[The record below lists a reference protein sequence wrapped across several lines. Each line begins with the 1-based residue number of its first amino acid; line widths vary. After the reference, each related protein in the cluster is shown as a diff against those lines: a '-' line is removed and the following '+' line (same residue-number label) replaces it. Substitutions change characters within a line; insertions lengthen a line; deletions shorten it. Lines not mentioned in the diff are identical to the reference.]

1 MKHHSDIK
9 NRHFTKLT
17 IFSAIALFSVS
28 VFSQEKAENSDVKK
42 KRKSVEEMVVVGYR
56 YPTSLQNV
64 AGSVTLIDSE
74 EIESIQA
81 SNIADIL
88 ENQPGVEV
96 ESDARFGI
104 RSINV
109 RGLSGNYVKI
119 KVDNVDQPAEFDG
132 GTFIGSSRIDL
143 DVDLLKMIE
152 VVKGPASSTQGSEA
166 IGGSVLFSTI
176 DPVDML
182 GQKGDGITGWLKSSV
197 HSVDDGKS
205 LSLAIANRQGDIES
219 MLAYTKRTG
228 DKIDSF
234 GDVPDRES
242 DADNVLG
249 KVVYH
254 LTESQQIKL
263 SAELAQADS
272 DGEPNNPGSYDDFYY
287 TEDTSKRT
295 RLGLSHQW
303 ESNNVMFDDSNIQL
317 DWQKKQQDSNTF
329 RKQLVG
335 NAENKEYGYEEEGV
349 QLDIQFTK
357 TTFPLSKTGVTPQRR
372 IYPQPVEHNFAYGL
386 TLKQAD
392 YENIN
397 LTWYDDNGDGVIN
410 DRSRQYF
417 YIPSAKSTATGVY
430 FQDEI
435 VLAQGRL
442 RITPG
447 IRFDQFTV
455 DPQSLELD
463 LGMELTGY
471 SSTNTYEK
479 YEDEEFTGRLGVVYA
494 INNEVRIFSQY
505 SQGFKSPDFR
515 QLYYSWSND
524 MFGYKSEPNP
534 DLTSE
539 YSDSIELGLRGN
551 SEFSDWE
558 VVVFKSEYND
568 FIEQR
573 SEYTDPNYPY
583 GVTRFENIREA
594 GIKGIELSSQIY
606 LGPLNVIDGASIRFS
621 AAYADGE
628 TGDGEPL
635 ESVNPFSAH
644 LRLGYDAPS
653 SLWGLAL
660 KINYADAVDRNDV
673 IDPSTQYLPDSYM
686 SMDLNAYWE
695 PVKNLTLRAGVNNI
709 ADKQY
714 ERWSSV
720 RGLSADNFE
729 DRYSQPGRHWA
740 LTVKY
745 QL

>member
-1 MKHHSDIK
+1 MKHRRDIK
-9 NRHFTKLT
+9 TKIFEKLT
-17 IFSAIALFSVS
+17 VLFVIALSSLSVQ
-28 VFSQEKAENSDVKK
+28 SQEKEKTLEITK
-42 KRKSVEEMVVVGYR
+42 KRGSVEEMVVVGYR

-81 SNIADIL
+81 SNLEDIL
-88 ENQPGVEV
+88 ENQPGVDV

-132 GTFIGSSRIDL
+132 GTFVGSSRIDL

-176 DPVDML
+176 DPVDIL
-182 GQKGDGITGWLKSSV
+182 EQQGDGTGGWLKSSI
-197 HSVDDGKS
+197 HSVDDGRS
-205 LSLAIANRQGDIES
+205 YSLAIANRQGELES

-234 GDVPDRES
+234 GDMADHES

-249 KVVYH
+249 KVIYH

-263 SAELAQADS
+263 SAELAQTDS
-272 DGEPNNPGSYDDFYY
+272 DGEPNNPGSYNDFYY

-295 RLGLSHQW
+295 RLGLVHQW
-303 ESNNVMFDDSNIQL
+303 SADNVMFDDSNIQL

-329 RKQLVG
+329 RKPLMG

-349 QLDIQFTK
+349 QLDVQFTK
-357 TTFPLSKTGVTPQRR
+357 TTLPSQGQ
-372 IYPQPVEHNFAYGL
+372 ISSQSVEHNFAYGV
-386 TLKQAD
+386 TLKQTD

-397 LTWYDDNGDGVIN
+397 ITWYDDNDDGVIN
-410 DRSRQYF
+410 DRSKQYF
-417 YIPSAKSTATGVY
+417 YIPSAKSTATGAY
-430 FQDEI
+430 FQDEM
-435 VLAQGRL
+435 VLAGGRL
-442 RITPG
+442 RVTPG

-463 LGMELTGY
+463 LGTELIGY

-479 YEDEEFTGRLGVVYA
+479 YEDEEFTGRLGLVYA
-494 INNEVRIFSQY
+494 INNNVRLFSQY

-539 YSDSIELGLRGN
+539 YSDSVELGLRGH

-558 VVVFKSEYND
+558 VVIFKSEYDN

-594 GIKGIELSSQIY
+594 EIKGIEFSSQIY
-606 LGPLNVIDGASIRFS
+606 LGALNVIDGASIRIS

-628 TGDGEPL
+628 TGHGEPL
-635 ESVNPFSAH
+635 EGVNPFSAH
-644 LRLGYDAPS
+644 LRFGYDSPS
-653 SLWGLAL
+653 NLWGIAF
-660 KINYADAVDRNDV
+660 KINYADAVDKNDV
-673 IDPSTQYLPDSYM
+673 IDSSAQYLPDSYM
-686 SMDLNAYWE
+686 VMDLNAYWE
-695 PVKNLTLRAGVNNI
+695 PAKNLTVRAGVNNI

-745 QL
+745 RL